1 MMTISTV
8 SHRIMQNDNLGE
20 KKARK
25 ILAKRIRLLR
35 TAHGWSQEVLAEI
48 SGLHR
53 TYISMI
59 ERGVCNIGLDN
70 IERLATALGVP
81 VDGLLNPFQP
91 IPIEDVGEGA
101 SDAGVS

>member
-1 MMTISTV
+1 MMTIRTLSRRAMKNNV
-8 SHRIMQNDNLGE
+8 LGE

-25 ILAKRIRLLR
+25 ILAKRVRLLR
-35 TAHGWSQEVLAEI
+35 AAHGWSQEVLAEI

-70 IERLATALGVP
+70 IERLATAFGVT
-81 VDGLLNPFQP
+81 VDGLLNPSQP
-91 IPIEDVGEGA
+91 IPM
-101 SDAGVS
+101 